1 MCVCACARVSVR
13 VRVREPDNSDVRIV
27 LLGMPIVGQSL
38 PVSNVGEVVAVP
50 REPFL
55 LVHLPQAS
63 RASVRRTEGQ
73 QNSHDLIIA
82 MEHRVLKR

>member
-1 MCVCACARVSVR
+1 M
-13 VRVREPDNSDVRIV
+13 REPDNSDVRIV
-27 LLGMPIVGQSL
+27 LLVVAIVGQSL
-38 PVSNVGEVVAVP
+38 PVGNVGEVVAVP

-63 RASVRRTEGQ
+63 RGSVRRTESQ
-73 QNSHDLIIA
+73 QKPHDLIIA